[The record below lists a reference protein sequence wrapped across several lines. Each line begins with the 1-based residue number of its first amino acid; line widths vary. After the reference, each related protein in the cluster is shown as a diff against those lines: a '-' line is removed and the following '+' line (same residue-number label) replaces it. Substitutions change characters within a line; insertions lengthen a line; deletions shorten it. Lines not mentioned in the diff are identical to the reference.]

1 MTDLINKIA
10 QKQILTKEESKIL
23 QENILENKF
32 SEEEIIK
39 IFKNLEK
46 RNLEAHELLGIVE
59 ATREK
64 MKRIKIDFDA
74 IDTAGTGGD
83 RLGTYNISTAAAI
96 IIASAGIPVVKHG
109 NRSAT
114 SKCGSADVLEE
125 LGVKI
130 DLDEKKA
137 LKVLKKAGIVFLFAP
152 NFHPAFKNVSEA
164 RKKYGRATYFN
175 ILGPMVNPASPSHQ
189 IIGIFDPRYK
199 QAMGKTMIDS
209 GSKKIWVVHN
219 EKNKMDEISPIENT
233 QVMEFTKKNP
243 EGEKL
248 QIIPENLGLNA
259 GKIEDL
265 FGGIKEINAAI
276 MRNVLQG
283 RSNPA
288 QKNAAIINAAAGLVV
303 FGKAKDMQSA
313 VKKVEELVKSGK
325 AFEKLEE
332 FIYISNS
339 V

>member
-1 MTDLINKIA
+1 
-10 QKQILTKEESKIL
+10 
-23 QENILENKF
+23 
-32 SEEEIIK
+32 
-39 IFKNLEK
+39 
-46 RNLEAHELLGIVE
+46 
-59 ATREK
+59 
-64 MKRIKIDFDA
+64 
-74 IDTAGTGGD
+74 
-83 RLGTYNISTAAAI
+83 
-96 IIASAGIPVVKHG
+96 
-109 NRSAT
+109 
-114 SKCGSADVLEE
+114 
-125 LGVKI
+125 
-130 DLDEKKA
+130 
-137 LKVLKKAGIVFLFAP
+137 
-152 NFHPAFKNVSEA
+152 
-164 RKKYGRATYFN
+164 
-175 ILGPMVNPASPSHQ
+175 
-189 IIGIFDPRYK
+189 
-199 QAMGKTMIDS
+199 
-209 GSKKIWVVHN
+209 
-219 EKNKMDEISPIENT
+219 MDEISPIENT

-332 FIYISNS
+332 FIEISNS